1 MSKTFIITPNQ
12 ADKLSKEIKKK
23 SIKKIKSSPK
33 KNKTSA
39 SKEGTI
45 FEKNIFELLQKTN
58 LFYDLTKKTVD
69 KNTFINIDSKTSY
82 GEKRRMNKISFLEKM
97 GNLKNINYQT
107 ALKGDYLIKINGKD
121 EVFDAKNYDSITYG
135 FHFPIIEG
143 LSPKSFMKG
152 SDSNIKYPLFYYLKN
167 HASVLYNFLFPI
179 NNTKKNETK
188 AIIETEFSTKN
199 QIAEITKDE
208 FISIFRMT
216 ELGYAWK
223 EFNIIPKRNF
233 IIKSGKNIQ
242 YKYASFDNISNN
254 NVIVDLLTQNGY
266 LYLFFTQNDN
276 ILFIISQRVSGQGNC
291 SFINLD
297 YVHLVNE
304 VNASDYELKNPQ

>member
-12 ADKLSKEIKKK
+12 ADKLSNKLK
-23 SIKKIKSSPK
+23 
-33 KNKTSA
+33 KTSA
-39 SKEGTI
+39 SQKGTD
-45 FEKNIFELLQKTN
+45 FENYIFELFKKTD
-58 LFYDLTKKTVD
+58 LFSDLTKKTVD
-69 KNTFINIDSKTSY
+69 KNKFINIDSKTSY
-82 GEKRRMNKISFLEKM
+82 GEERKKIKILFIQLRGKF
-97 GNLKNINYQT
+97 KNMKPQT
-107 ALKGDYLIKINGKD
+107 TLKGDYLIQINGED
-121 EVFDAKNYDSITYG
+121 EVFDAKNYDSIIPK
-135 FHFPIIEG
+135 FKFPEIEG

-152 SDSNIKYPLFYYLKN
+152 SDSNIKYPTFYYLKN
-167 HASVLYNFLFPI
+167 HAAVLYNFLFPS
-179 NNTKKNETK
+179 NNTKKNEAK
-188 AIIETEFSTKN
+188 AIIETEFTTKK
-199 QIAEITKDE
+199 QITEITKDE

-233 IIKSGKNIQ
+233 IIKSGKKIQ

-304 VNASDYELKNPQ
+304 VNANDYKLKNPQ

>member
-1 MSKTFIITPNQ
+1 MKKIDIIISPNQ
-12 ADKLSKEIKKK
+12 VDVISNELK
-23 SIKKIKSSPK
+23 
-33 KNKTSA
+33 KTSA
-39 SKEGTI
+39 SQKGTI
-45 FEKNIFELLQKTN
+45 FEKYIFELLQKTN
-58 LFYDLTKKTVD
+58 LLSDLTKKNIDEDETII
-69 KNTFINIDSKTSY
+69 INIDSKTSY
-82 GEKRRMNKISFLEKM
+82 KEERRTTKKLFIELLGKF
-97 GNLKNINYQT
+97 KNMKPQP

-121 EVFDAKNYDSITYG
+121 EVFDAKNYDSIIPK
-135 FHFPIIEG
+135 FKFPKIEG

-152 SDSNIKYPLFYYLKN
+152 SDSNIKYPIFYYLKN

-179 NNTKKNETK
+179 NNTKKNEAK
-188 AIIETEFSTKN
+188 AIIETEFTTKK
-199 QIAEITKDE
+199 QITEITKDE

-216 ELGYAWK
+216 ELGYAWE

-233 IIKSGKNIQ
+233 IIKSGKKIQ
-242 YKYASFDNISNN
+242 YKYASFDNISSN
-254 NVIVDLLTQNGY
+254 NVIVDLFTQNGY

-304 VNASDYELKNPQ
+304 VNANDYELKTPQ

>member
-1 MSKTFIITPNQ
+1 MSKIEIIITPNQ
-12 ADKLSKEIKKK
+12 ANKIL
-23 SIKKIKSSPK
+23 KKIK
-33 KNKTSA
+33 KTSA

-45 FEKNIFELLQKTN
+45 FEKNIFELLQKTD

-69 KNTFINIDSKTSY
+69 RNTFINIDSKTSY
-82 GEKRRMNKISFLEKM
+82 SEERQLNKKSFLEKM
-97 GNLKNINYQT
+97 GNFKSINAQT
-107 ALKGDYLIKINGKD
+107 ALKGDYLIKINGED
-121 EVFDAKNYDSITYG
+121 EVFDAKNYDKIIPKFY
-135 FHFPIIEG
+135 FPKIEG
-143 LSPKSFMKG
+143 LSPNSFMKG
-152 SDSNIKYPLFYYLKN
+152 SDSNVKYPLFYYLKN
-167 HASVLYNFLFPI
+167 QAIVLYNFLFPSD
-179 NNTKKNETK
+179 NTKKNEAK
-188 AIIETEFSTKN
+188 AIIETEFTTKK

-276 ILFIISQRVSGQGNC
+276 ILFIISQRVSGRANC

-304 VNASDYELKNPQ
+304 VNANDYELKNPQ